1 MEKFYSLLLTFCL
14 EVAMILHDSILI
26 NTTPDRIFEF
36 FEHMDE
42 NYLRWH
48 PDHLL
53 FRWEKGRGLSEGVE
67 FYFEERIGGQLLKKR
82 VRFTHIEPNRHIEF
96 AVTNPLIRLIMPRL
110 LFAIEPQGEQ
120 SRFIAE
126 IHIRTGP
133 IGARLNAREFN
144 AVRQHMKEEGENL
157 KKLLEGQEQEE
168 S

>member
-14 EVAMILHDSILI
+14 EMAMILHDSILI
-26 NTTPDRIFEF
+26 NTTPDRIFAF

-67 FYFEERIGGQLLKKR
+67 FYFEEHIGEQLLKKR

-120 SRFIAE
+120 CRFIAE

-133 IGARLNAREFN
+133 IGAKLNAREFN

>member
-1 MEKFYSLLLTFCL
+1 
-14 EVAMILHDSILI
+14 MILRDETVIR
-26 NTTPDRIFEF
+26 TTPDRIFDF

-53 FRWEKGRGLSEGVE
+53 FRWEQGRGLREGVE
-67 FYFEERIGGQLLKKR
+67 FYFEERIGGQLLKKK
-82 VRFTHIEPNRHIEF
+82 VRFTRIEPNRHIEF
-96 AVTNPLIRLIMPRL
+96 AVTNRLIRLLMPRL
-110 LFAIEPQGEQ
+110 LFAMEAQGDRC
-120 SRFIAE
+120 RFVAE

-157 KKLLEGQEQEE
+157 KRILEGL